1 MLLISTA
8 QREAVVTVVCPGD
21 AQRSLGM
28 FLYKTLKY
36 RDEEEDVQ
44 VHTQLLSDVGQSA
57 ASPRC
62 LDVSVL

>member
-1 MLLISTA
+1 MLLILTA

-36 RDEEEDVQ
+36 RDEEEDIQ
-44 VHTQLLSDVGQSA
+44 VHTQLLSDIGQSA
-57 ASPRC
+57 ASSRY
-62 LDVSVL
+62 LHISVL